1 MNNDNNELYNIKII
15 MNDNIYLYDIKIKKL
30 ILIL

>member
-15 MNDNIYLYDIKIKKL
+15 MNNNIYLYDIKIKKL

>member
-15 MNDNIYLYDIKIKKL
+15 MNNNIYLYDIKIKKL
-30 ILIL
+30 IL